1 MSSLQNSQNRNI
13 QGRVPPTNC
22 NIPLK
27 DSGTRVDVDAWCAQ
41 MRADMG
47 LRLTYMKDFNKT
59 EAEFYEWFDND
70 FQHRL
75 RLSNAVSG
83 ARPTPDNQSIRYT
96 QIPSVDNYPS
106 LTIRWW
112 LDFDERAIKYNFDFL
127 DRTTG
132 EPISPTNLKIQRWE
146 VDFWYTIKSVGE
158 SMMINPSIK
167 FVGPP
172 RWLALPGARLRLLR
186 DSDDRVLG
194 EVIVPQM
201 PSREGTPQ
209 YFSTTTFSRT
219 E

>member
-1 MSSLQNSQNRNI
+1 MSAQDNSQTFT
-13 QGRVPPTNC
+13 VPPTNAH
-22 NIPLK
+22 IPLK

-41 MRADMG
+41 MRSDMG

-75 RLSNAVSG
+75 RLIKAVSG
-83 ARPTPDNQSIRYT
+83 ARPTPDNESIHYT

-112 LDFDERAIKYNFDFL
+112 LDLDERAIKYNFDFL

-158 SMMINPSIK
+158 SMKINPSIR

-186 DSDDRVLG
+186 ASDDCVLG
-194 EVIVPQM
+194 EAIVPQM
-201 PSREGTPQ
+201 PSREGTTQ
-209 YFSTTTFSRT
+209 YFPSKTL
-219 E
+219 